1 MKPLL
6 YTSRGSWTS
15 KDKDISKLKSFQK
28 TEQDCS
34 TEQYQNNYKLP
45 ITIKIKK
52 GITLTNLEIQELQP
66 YGRYRLICNEEN
78 NSKFRLGDYIKI
90 HSEIEFDQNSAEAQ
104 IIAEGDNYYDI
115 ILKRGSLNFYI
126 TNEISI
132 IVDYSFTNITGQ
144 IINEALD
151 TLENHEKRN
160 IIINIINGKV
170 IIEKDKSVFTQLNN
184 KDLYDGKIKERFI
197 SLDKF
202 QRKAFID
209 SVADSPI
216 TLIQGPPGTG
226 KTTVLAFLCNFL
238 ASKRKN
244 ILVTGFTHKSINNAL
259 KSIWDHSE
267 SKHRIIKISDEY
279 KTTEFTDSYSDIPV
293 SKRFDKS
300 LFYNSS
306 NIGLIV
312 GATPYEVTRIEFH
325 NIKFDYVI
333 FDEASQ
339 LHVNLAILGMLKGEK
354 YVFFG
359 DHMQMKPIILGNSGI
374 NPLYKKKMFNQSI
387 FEYLYNS
394 YGGVTLLKCY
404 RMNPKL
410 ISFSSTQFYSGK
422 VFTPAKNKRKMLKLT
437 SNPTKHIDVLN
448 PRNVDV
454 VVQVRKSKDEIKSKT
469 EAALI
474 SEFIEEMI
482 NCGVKPID
490 IGVIAPY
497 RSQITLIKTELRK
510 ICNESENIIVET
522 VERIQGQERDVF
534 IFSLTRSNMETSID
548 DLDFFFTPNRLNVAL
563 TRAKCK
569 RIVIAS
575 ETLFLKHN
583 IDKSINKN
591 IKYFTDFLNNADET
605 IVY

>member
-1 MKPLL
+1 MKTFL

-15 KDKDISKLKSFQK
+15 KDKDIFKLKTFQK
-28 TEQDCS
+28 LEQDCS
-34 TEQYQNNYKLP
+34 SEQYNRNYNLP
-45 ITIKIKK
+45 IEIRVKK
-52 GITLTNLEIQELQP
+52 GIALTNLRIQELQP
-66 YGRYRLICNEEN
+66 FGKYRLLCVEEN
-78 NSKFRLGDYIKI
+78 NSKFRIGDYIKI
-90 HSEIEFDQNSAEAQ
+90 HSEIEFDQNSVEAQ
-104 IIAEGDNYYDI
+104 ISAEGDNYYDV
-115 ILKRGSLNFYI
+115 ILKKGSLNFYM

-132 IVDYSFTNITGQ
+132 IIDYSFTNITGQ
-144 IINEALD
+144 IINDALYI
-151 TLENHEKRN
+151 LENHEKKN
-160 IIINIINGKV
+160 IILNIINGKA
-170 IIEKDKSVFTQLNN
+170 IIEKDKSIFTKLNN
-184 KDLYDGKIKERFI
+184 KDFYDGKIKERFI

-209 SVADSPI
+209 SVTDSPI

-238 ASKRKN
+238 ASEGKN

-259 KSIWDHSE
+259 KSIWDYSE
-267 SKHRIIKISDEY
+267 NRDRIIKISDEY
-279 KTTEFTDSYSDIPV
+279 KTTEFTDSYGNIPV

-300 LFYNSS
+300 LFYAS
-306 NIGLIV
+306 NEIGLIV
-312 GATPYEVTRIEFH
+312 GATPFEVTRMEFH

-339 LHVNLAILGMLKGEK
+339 LHVNLAILGMLKGDK

-359 DHMQMKPIILGNSGI
+359 DHMQMKPIILGNPEI
-374 NPLYKKKMFNQSI
+374 NQLYKKKIFNQSI

-410 ISFSSTQFYSGK
+410 ISFSSTQFYGGK
-422 VFTPAKNKRKMLKLT
+422 VFTPAKNKRKLLKLT
-437 SNPTKHIDVLN
+437 SNPSKHIDVLN

-454 VVQVRKSKDEIKSKT
+454 VVQVRKSKDENKSKT
-469 EAALI
+469 EAVLI
-474 SEFIEEMI
+474 SEFIEELI
-482 NCGVKPID
+482 KCGVKPTD

-497 RSQITLIKTELRK
+497 RPQITLIKTELRK
-510 ICNESENIIVET
+510 ICSVSDNIIVET

-534 IFSLTRSNMETSID
+534 IFSLTRSNLDTSIE

-569 RIVIAS
+569 RIVVAS
-575 ETLFLKHN
+575 ETLFRKN
-583 IDKSINKN
+583 KIDKSINKK
-591 IKYFTDFLNNADET
+591 IKYFTDFLNNADDT
-605 IVY
+605 IIY